1 MSEHQPLSGWRRLLE
16 HARRRPA
23 VAWVGG
29 VASVLAVALILG
41 LINRQPPAP
50 VAVPPATAPD
60 PLANAGAATPAA
72 PAALAPATPAAPAVQ
87 PLALRPA
94 AYPLDAPLK
103 PGAIETLEIDSS
115 GRMYSSGAEASWVE
129 VASRRDEAPP
139 TLAMVEFSRA
149 ARAYAGIGW
158 PNSYALARL
167 SREGYFKVEESGIY
181 ALIVTARSSGIA
193 CAAGLPT
200 ADAPLVEVEG
210 EPGDTAILQAG
221 QVGLAAGWH
230 RVQLRCLGRGKRNPK
245 GSGELAMRPPGG
257 VPVVVALHMPDM
269 SVSQDS
275 PLDSDTA
282 AKANPPSDIVD
293 SDDE

>member
-1 MSEHQPLSGWRRLLE
+1 
-16 HARRRPA
+16 

-60 PLANAGAATPAA
+60 PLANAGAATPAT

-129 VASRRDEAPP
+129 VASRRDDAPGA
-139 TLAMVEFSRA
+139 LAIVDFQQA

-158 PNSYALARL
+158 PNSYALTRVG
-167 SREGYFKVEESGIY
+167 REGYVKIEESGTY
-181 ALIVTARSSGIA
+181 ALTLSARSA
-193 CAAGLPT
+193 RMVCAAGLPT

-210 EPGDTAILQAG
+210 APGNATRTAAG

-230 RVQLRCLGRGKRNPK
+230 RIQLRCLGRGERDPQ
-245 GSGELAMRPPGG
+245 GGGELAMRPPGGVG